1 MDDIRRFVEAQ
12 AKNSVFGQIIS
23 ANKRLS
29 TIDTFHRRLTLSVNA
44 FQVRCGRDVCHYF
57 RAFLTSTSLHMF
69 SQVAALVDTQHLLS
83 LNEQARQ
90 KDQQQL
96 HQMLR
101 DLESNQR
108 RLMDA
113 LGIYQSDFYKQ
124 EVWLTMSSS

>member
-1 MDDIRRFVEAQ
+1 
-12 AKNSVFGQIIS
+12 
-23 ANKRLS
+23 
-29 TIDTFHRRLTLSVNA
+29 
-44 FQVRCGRDVCHYF
+44 
-57 RAFLTSTSLHMF
+57 MF